1 MNLFFILFVACTWYL
16 MIVFVFLDFK
26 PKPKKEFCLSSFEL
40 DNMMMHGYL
49 FKDDDNHGITRQH
62 LLEFAYVIELYLD
75 CLKKQ
80 EETRIKKLKEGQENL
95 PISKYRNEILKAVQE
110 NQVVLV
116 AGDTGCGK
124 STQVPQYLMA
134 AGYESIA
141 CTQPRRIACI
151 ALCKRVAYETLNEY
165 GSEIG
170 YQIRFDKSKT
180 SHTKILFL
188 TEGLLLRKVST
199 DPMLSS
205 YSVVILDEV
214 HERHLSCDFLL
225 GIMKCLTI
233 QRPDLKILL
242 MSATINIELFSTYF
256 NICPVIQVRNSLFL
270 LSVTMHKNL

>member
-1 MNLFFILFVACTWYL
+1 MRG
-16 MIVFVFLDFK
+16 
-26 PKPKKEFCLSSFEL
+26 
-40 DNMMMHGYL
+40 HL
-49 FKDDDNHGITRQH
+49 FKDDNGPDITRQN
-62 LLEFAYVIELYLD
+62 LLEFAYIIEIYLN

-80 EETRIKKLKEGQENL
+80 EEAKVKKLQESQENL
-95 PISKYRNEILKAVQE
+95 PISKYRNEILQAVQE
-110 NQVVLV
+110 NKVVLV

-151 ALCKRVAYETLNEY
+151 SLCKRVAYETLNEH
-165 GSEIG
+165 GSEVG

-188 TEGLLLRKVST
+188 TEGLLLRQVSS
-199 DPMLSS
+199 DPMLSA
-205 YSVVILDEV
+205 YKVVILDEV

-242 MSATINIELFSTYF
+242 MSATINIELFSEYF
-256 NICPVIQVRNSLFL
+256 NNCPVIQVSTFFIYCILI
-270 LSVTMHKNL
+270 

>member
-1 MNLFFILFVACTWYL
+1 MR
-16 MIVFVFLDFK
+16 
-26 PKPKKEFCLSSFEL
+26 
-40 DNMMMHGYL
+40 GYL
-49 FKDDDNHGITRQH
+49 FKDDDNHGLTRQH

-80 EETRIKKLKEGQENL
+80 EETRIKKLKEAQENL

-134 AGYESIA
+134 AEYESIA

-188 TEGLLLRKVST
+188 TEGLLLRQVST

-205 YSVVILDEV
+205 YNVVILDEV

-242 MSATINIELFSTYF
+242 MSATINIELFSQYF
-256 NICPVIQVRNSLFL
+256 NGCPVIQVKYGLFL
-270 LSVTMHKNL
+270 LLLLSMKLIRIYVHRFHYIHIYRIFHNIILHF

>member
-1 MNLFFILFVACTWYL
+1 
-16 MIVFVFLDFK
+16 
-26 PKPKKEFCLSSFEL
+26 
-40 DNMMMHGYL
+40 MHGHL
-49 FKDDDNHGITRQH
+49 FRDDDNHGLTRQRI
-62 LLEFAYVIELYLD
+62 LEFAYVIELYLD

-80 EETRIKKLKEGQENL
+80 EETRIKKLREAQENL

-151 ALCKRVAYETLNEY
+151 SLCKRVAYETLNEY

-180 SHTKILFL
+180 SHTKILFI
-188 TEGLLLRKVST
+188 TEGLLLRQVST
-199 DPMLSS
+199 DSMLSA
-205 YSVVILDEV
+205 YHVVILDEV

-242 MSATINIELFSTYF
+242 MSATINIELFSQYF
-256 NICPVIQVRNSLFL
+256 NHCPVIQVRNNLLFL
-270 LSVTMHKNL
+270 SLNFSEKFFLFKFCIIKKYLDLFIVNFNLIECIATHAD